1 MAGRPGMVVLAFG
14 KIEHEQQQL
23 LVQISKYKFINI
35 LVLIGLEEKHSKPLG
50 LTSRCVWPAFVSGR
64 VLAIAIKSYNME
76 EGTCKNK
83 RLTSKKAIA
92 FLE

>member
-1 MAGRPGMVVLAFG
+1 MVVLAFG

-23 LVQISKYKFINI
+23 LVQITKYKFNI
-35 LVLIGLEEKHSKPLG
+35 LVLIGLEEKYSKPLG

-83 RLTSKKAIA
+83 RLTSEKAIA